1 MPERRASLFAGI
13 AKKCG
18 VSVAT
23 VSNIL
28 NGKPGASEA
37 TRELVLKTA
46 EKMEYMPSY
55 VAKSLKT
62 RNTRNIGVIAEDMTI
77 FSIPDIIDGITE
89 YCEKVDYKIF
99 LTNLRLFK
107 KYNDR
112 YYHRDDY
119 YNMVKQEIKKFVAM
133 QTEGIIY
140 VTAHERVMHCIPEN
154 LSIPAVMAYGY
165 TESRKIPSIVVDDQK
180 GAYELIG
187 YLIEKG
193 HRKIGYLKGKYR
205 IKAFRSREVGYKT
218 AMKKGNGQ
226 INMEYVVELSTTM
239 NGAYKDMKL
248 YLEKKPQMPT
258 AFFADNDM
266 IALGAMKALQEMG
279 YEIPKDISII
289 GFDDLPF
296 SEISNPPLTTLR
308 VPKQEMGRLAV
319 KKLLEA
325 MEENV
330 KIKTKTQVCTMF
342 VERESVQDLLK

>member
-1 MPERRASLFAGI
+1 MATIKEI

-18 VSVAT
+18 VSIAT

-46 EKMEYMPSY
+46 EKMEYIPSY

-119 YNMVKQEIKKFVAM
+119 YSMVKQEIKKFVAM

-165 TESRKIPSIVVDDQK
+165 TESKKIPSVVVNDQN
-180 GAYELIG
+180 GAYELTG

-193 HRKIGYLKGKYR
+193 HRKIGVISGKPDSIHAQDR
-205 IKAFRSREVGYKT
+205 LLGY
-218 AMKKGNGQ
+218 Q
-226 INMEYVVELSTTM
+226 
-239 NGAYKDMKL
+239 
-248 YLEKKPQMPT
+248 
-258 AFFADNDM
+258 
-266 IALGAMKALQEMG
+266 KALRDNQLIYDPELVCYGDWTRESG
-279 YEIPKDISII
+279 YQCVE
-289 GFDDLPF
+289 
-296 SEISNPPLTTLR
+296 
-308 VPKQEMGRLAV
+308 
-319 KKLLEA
+319 KLLEQNVFPQA
-325 MEENV
+325 GEIRFNRRDLERMPEGFPGRIRTIAAAKGGSLTLSDAPLETDGGFLLVYGGIEENCTLKAV
-330 KIKTKTQVCTMF
+330 FSAKREELSDQVNRMLF
-342 VERESVQDLLK
+342 G

>member
-1 MPERRASLFAGI
+1 MELYKSATCPFLMLDYWAWDMSFN
-13 AKKCG
+13 G
-18 VSVAT
+18 VLINNADSARVA
-23 VSNIL
+23 VEYL
-28 NGKPGASEA
+28 
-37 TRELVLKTA
+37 LK
-46 EKMEYMPSY
+46 
-55 VAKSLKT
+55 
-62 RNTRNIGVIAEDMTI
+62 
-77 FSIPDIIDGITE
+77 
-89 YCEKVDYKIF
+89 
-99 LTNLRLFK
+99 
-107 KYNDR
+107 
-112 YYHRDDY
+112 
-119 YNMVKQEIKKFVAM
+119 
-133 QTEGIIY
+133 
-140 VTAHERVMHCIPEN
+140 
-154 LSIPAVMAYGY
+154 
-165 TESRKIPSIVVDDQK
+165 
-180 GAYELIG
+180 
-187 YLIEKG
+187 KG

>member
-1 MPERRASLFAGI
+1 MATIKEI

-119 YNMVKQEIKKFVAM
+119 YSMVKQEIKKFVAM
-133 QTEGIIY
+133 QTEGRISDRKG
-140 VTAHERVMHCIPEN
+140 TPEDWRDQRKARQYSCSGQTSG
-154 LSIPAVMAYGY
+154 LS
-165 TESRKIPSIVVDDQK
+165 ES
-180 GAYELIG
+180 
-187 YLIEKG
+187 IEG
-193 HRKIGYLKGKYR
+193 
-205 IKAFRSREVGYKT
+205 
-218 AMKKGNGQ
+218 
-226 INMEYVVELSTTM
+226 
-239 NGAYKDMKL
+239 
-248 YLEKKPQMPT
+248 
-258 AFFADNDM
+258 
-266 IALGAMKALQEMG
+266 
-279 YEIPKDISII
+279 
-289 GFDDLPF
+289 
-296 SEISNPPLTTLR
+296 
-308 VPKQEMGRLAV
+308 
-319 KKLLEA
+319 
-325 MEENV
+325 
-330 KIKTKTQVCTMF
+330 
-342 VERESVQDLLK
+342 